1 MKKQKK
7 KKTRTVTEETKQRS
21 SEVPELTYGRNI
33 NIPAA
38 SSALSLCESPQK
50 GRYMAA
56 TRDIKI
62 GQCSS
67 HISVHNNLKT
77 VGHDKMAPIL
87 TRRGQSHGNRPL
99 NYENGG
105 EFLALLDC

>member
-1 MKKQKK
+1 MKKRK
-7 KKTRTVTEETKQRS
+7 KKTRTVTKETKQRS

-33 NIPAA
+33 NIPAG
-38 SSALSLCESPQK
+38 SSALRLCESPQK
-50 GRYMAA
+50 GRYMEA

-67 HISVHNNLKT
+67 LISLHNNLKI
-77 VGHDKMAPIL
+77 VGHDKMALIL
-87 TRRGQSHGNRPL
+87 TRSGKSHGNCPL

-105 EFLALLDC
+105 EFLARLEC

>member
-1 MKKQKK
+1 M
-7 KKTRTVTEETKQRS
+7 TEETKQRS
-21 SEVPELTYGRNI
+21 SEVPEVTYGRNL

-38 SSALSLCESPQK
+38 SSALRLCQSPQK
-50 GRYMAA
+50 GRHMEA

-67 HISVHNNLKT
+67 LISVHNNLKI
-77 VGHDKMAPIL
+77 VGHDKMALIL
-87 TRRGQSHGNRPL
+87 TRHEQSHGNWLL

-105 EFLALLDC
+105 EFLARLDR

>member
-1 MKKQKK
+1 VKKRK
-7 KKTRTVTEETKQRS
+7 KKTRTVTGETKQKS

-38 SSALSLCESPQK
+38 SSALRLCESPQK
-50 GRYMAA
+50 GRYMEA

-67 HISVHNNLKT
+67 LISVHNNLKI
-77 VGHDKMAPIL
+77 VGHDKMALIL
-87 TRRGQSHGNRPL
+87 TRRGESQGIWPL

-105 EFLALLDC
+105 EFLARLDC